1 MPSLS
6 LQGGLNGVLDRGG
19 AGSTRPPLPAPVNS
33 TDIPDMSWQFRVQAS
48 LPLFT
53 SGGRGA
59 IRQQTGLDIERLEVQ
74 QKSEQL
80 GVEQRIRAALELAA
94 SSFAAIALTRDAAQA
109 AERNY
114 ELVSDAYGRGTA
126 SITALID
133 AQSAALSASEA
144 AANAV
149 HDFLLD
155 LVRVERAMGTY
166 SVLQQP
172 EQRQVFLERLA
183 TLKETP

>member
-1 MPSLS
+1 MRPS
-6 LQGGLNGVLDRGG
+6 
-19 AGSTRPPLPAPVNS
+19 AGSTGLTLPSPI
-33 TDIPDMSWQFRVQAS
+33 TTPETPDLSWQFRVQAS

-59 IRQQTGLDIERLEVQ
+59 IRQQTRLALERLEV
-74 QKSEQL
+74 EQRSARL

-94 SSFAAIALTRDAAQA
+94 SSYTAIALTRDAAQA

-126 SITALID
+126 SITTLID

-166 SVLQQP
+166 SVLQPP

-183 TLKETP
+183 TLKETL